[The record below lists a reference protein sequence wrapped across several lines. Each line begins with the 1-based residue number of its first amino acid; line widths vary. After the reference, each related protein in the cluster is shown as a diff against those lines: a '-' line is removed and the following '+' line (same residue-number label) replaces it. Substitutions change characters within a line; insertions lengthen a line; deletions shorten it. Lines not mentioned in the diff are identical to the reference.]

1 VVALA
6 AIIGSAWWIYSFAI
20 PYVADEAVARFG
32 TELKSE
38 HPDSTL
44 ANLDAVGAFK
54 PSKLDENRQAQTRR
68 VLAER
73 LRPGHVDLKRIAFRD
88 SPDLGANA
96 LALEGGDIVLTDDLI
111 HILSTEEQI
120 AVVAH
125 ELGHVHHRHNQRLW
139 LRQVGLLGAMRLLLG
154 TNGWNDPIADTT
166 QLLGQ
171 TRYSREFEADADAYA
186 VGLLTESGI
195 SPCHLATGLRKL
207 EAAAPIHVRTQS
219 EWFSTHPLTEDR
231 IEKIGGSCGTNG

>member
-1 VVALA
+1 M
-6 AIIGSAWWIYSFAI
+6 
-20 PYVADEAVARFG
+20 
-32 TELKSE
+32 
-38 HPDSTL
+38 
-44 ANLDAVGAFK
+44 
-54 PSKLDENRQAQTRR
+54 
-68 VLAER
+68 
-73 LRPGHVDLKRIAFRD
+73 DLKRIAFRD

-96 LALEGGDIVLTDDLI
+96 FALGGGDMVLTDDLI
-111 HILSTEEQI
+111 HLLSPEEQV

-154 TNGWNDPIADTT
+154 TNGWHDPIANTT

-186 VGLLTESGI
+186 VGLLTKSGI

-207 EAAAPIHVRTQS
+207 EAAAPVHARTQS
-219 EWFSTHPLTEDR
+219 EWFSSHPLTENR
-231 IEKIGGSCGTNG
+231 IGKFEGSCRARD